1 MACQLTIR
9 LCGLLGLLSGCLA
22 VETEP
27 NEPTSSHW
35 SFHAP
40 KRQEPPA
47 VSDAGWVKSPIDA
60 FILARLE
67 QEGLSPAPAVG
78 RAQLIRRLSLDLTGL
93 PPTPAETQAFQGD
106 ASPDAEQRL
115 IERLLTS
122 PRAAEH
128 WTRDWLDLARYAD
141 SNGYQVD
148 LERNMWPWRDWVIAA
163 FDRNLPFDRFTIA
176 QLAGD
181 LVDGGQDALAT
192 GYNRNHCI
200 TTEGGVIDEE
210 YRTIYAVDRVNTMAS
225 TWLGLTTGC
234 ARCHD
239 HKYDPMTQ
247 RDFYRMMACF
257 NQIGERGSGDGGNF
271 GPLLEVQSPLDAA
284 RMAAIDAELQGLPAD
299 LDQRIEEAEEEAED
313 ELRDLAPLRWQT
325 ATAIGAATDSGR
337 PIASPTD
344 GVFLAP
350 AGALDTFT
358 LTLRVPLR
366 TIRALRLEAL
376 PEATLPGGGPGL
388 APDGSFAI
396 SELSLWVM
404 GPEGRREIP
413 LLEGHS
419 LTTPSAAD
427 PAIDGSGSTSW
438 GGGPGESGA
447 IFALSEPINVESATV
462 GLRLS
467 ELEGGGKI
475 LGRFRISFS
484 DHPLAALPPTMGQAI
499 LRPPGQRSPEEI
511 QALVSHYGLYL
522 APPELK
528 AAARRR
534 LELRRQRSLASTKV
548 SAMVMKQAETPQ
560 DTFVLGRGDY
570 QQHGEQVSCRPP
582 QWILKSP
589 AGQPRDRLGF
599 AQWLVDPHHPL
610 TARVVVNRL
619 WQRYFGV
626 GLVKTLDD
634 FGIQGDRPSH
644 PELLDYLAL
653 ELIGSGWDL
662 RHIHRLIVGSATYRQ
677 SSVATAEVL
686 GRDPENR
693 LLARGAR
700 YRLPAEVIRDVAL
713 WAGGLLD
720 ETRGGPSVLPYQ
732 PPGLWEELNDRPGNF
747 TPYRTDSGA
756 RTRRRSLYTFWK
768 RSLPP
773 PTLATFDAP
782 TRETATVRRSITTT
796 PLQALVLLDAPEML
810 EAACG
815 LATRMAREGGEDDE
829 ARLRFGFQ
837 LVTSRPPS
845 EAELSL
851 LKSTQRAQQA
861 ELRAAPDAARALVM
875 RGETTSPLAIE
886 AQAALIQVARVLLNL
901 SETITRE

>member
-1 MACQLTIR
+1 MSPLSIR
-9 LCGLLGLLSGCLA
+9 LCGLLGLFSGCLA
-22 VETEP
+22 LESEP

-40 KRQEPPA
+40 KPQEPPA
-47 VSDAGWVKSPIDA
+47 VRDAGWVRSPIDA

-67 QEGLSPAPAVG
+67 REGLSPAPAIG

-93 PPTPAETQAFQGD
+93 PPTPAETQAFLDD
-106 ASPDAEQRL
+106 ASPDAERSL
-115 IERLLTS
+115 IDRLLSS

-163 FDRNLPFDRFTIA
+163 FDRNMPFDRFTIA

-181 LVDGGQDALAT
+181 LVDGGKDALAT

-210 YRTIYAVDRVNTMAS
+210 YRTIYAVDRVNTIAS

-247 RDFYRMMACF
+247 RDFYRIMACF

-271 GPLLEVQSPLDAA
+271 GPMLEVQSPLDAA
-284 RMAAIDAELQGLPAD
+284 RLAAIDAELKALPAD
-299 LDQRIEEAEEEAED
+299 LDQRIEEAEEEAEE
-313 ELRDLAPLRWQT
+313 ELREGAPIRWEP
-325 ATAIGAATDSGR
+325 ANALSAASESGR
-337 PIASPTD
+337 PITSQAD

-350 AGALDTFT
+350 AGELDTFT
-358 LTLRVPLR
+358 LLVRVPLGGV
-366 TIRALRLEAL
+366 RALRIEAQ
-376 PEATLPGGGPGL
+376 PESSLPGGGPGQ
-388 APDGSFAI
+388 ASDGSFAL
-396 SELSLWVM
+396 SELSLWVL
-404 GPEGRREIP
+404 GPEGRRQIP
-413 LLEGHS
+413 LIEGHS
-419 LTTPSAAD
+419 LSTPAAAY

-438 GGGPGESGA
+438 SGGPGASGA
-447 IFALSEPINVESATV
+447 VFALAEPIDVRSATV
-462 GLRLS
+462 ALQLS

-475 LGRFRISFS
+475 LGRFRVSFS
-484 DHPLAALPPTMGQAI
+484 EHPLAALPPTMDQAI
-499 LRPPGQRSPEEI
+499 LRPPGQRSPEET
-511 QALVSHYGLYL
+511 QALLSHYGLHL

-534 LELRRQRSLASTKV
+534 LELSRQRALASARV
-548 SAMVMKQAETPQ
+548 SVMTMKQADTPQ

-570 QQHGEQVSCRPP
+570 QQHGEPVSCRPP

-589 AGQPRDRLGF
+589 AAQPRDRLGF
-599 AQWLVDPHHPL
+599 AQWLVDPRHPL

-653 ELIGSGWDL
+653 ELVSSGWDL
-662 RHIHRLIVGSATYRQ
+662 RHIHRLIVSSATYRQ
-677 SSVATAEVL
+677 SSVAPAEL
-686 GRDPENR
+686 EERDPENR

-782 TRETATVRRSITTT
+782 SRETAVVRRSITTT

-815 LATRMAREGGEDDE
+815 LAARMAQEGGADE
-829 ARLRFGFQ
+829 ESRLRHGFQ

-851 LKSTQRAQQA
+851 LKSAHRAQHA
-861 ELRAAPDAARALVM
+861 EMVAAPDAARTLVM
-875 RGETTSPLAIE
+875 RGVTVSPLAIE
-886 AQAALIQVARVLLNL
+886 AQAALIQVARILLNL